1 MDLNMYRMER
11 AVSRLSERVFYVFR
25 AVQEGALKLKKR
37 VLYCGVSCARVGT
50 TGKGRRLYSA

>member
-1 MDLNMYRMER
+1 MYRMER

-25 AVQEGALKLKKR
+25 AVQEGALKLKKKR